1 LKGNTVTIRQTDP
14 TAPRQDGEPVAP
26 TSPDIVI
33 DQTLPPQASA
43 ELNLYDDVETYDE
56 TEPEAAEVLPET
68 DAGVESETDGDGDP
82 YDETEEPD
90 ILDEGHPGHNG
101 DGEGDPDV
109 AQVEEPTTQDATLD
123 PQDEADVPEIPEG
136 PADQETEGR
145 PFLSD
150 GGVFEERWNTIQIGF
165 VDDPHHA
172 VEDADQ
178 LVAEATNDLA
188 LILASHRKS
197 LQTKWQQEDNVD
209 TEQLR
214 VVFRSYRG
222 LLLGLLDT

>member
-1 LKGNTVTIRQTDP
+1 MSIRQTDP
-14 TAPRQDGEPVAP
+14 TAPSPAGEPATP

-33 DQTLPPQASA
+33 YSTLPPDPSS
-43 ELNLYDDVETYDE
+43 EPEVDTDVDTFDE
-56 TEPEAAEVLPET
+56 TEPEAAAVLPDT
-68 DAGVESETDGDGDP
+68 DAEVGSEADDDGHP

-90 ILDEGHPGHNG
+90 IVVDGHPGHNG
-101 DGEGDPDV
+101 DGEGDPDI

-123 PQDEADVPEIPEG
+123 PQGEAEVPEVPEAPG
-136 PADQETEGR
+136 VPADQATEGR

-150 GGVFEERWNTIQIGF
+150 GGVFEERWNTIQVGF
-165 VDDPHHA
+165 VDDPRHA
-172 VEDADQ
+172 VEDADH

-188 LILASHRKS
+188 LILASHRES
-197 LQTKWQQEDNVD
+197 LQTKWQQEENVD

>member
-1 LKGNTVTIRQTDP
+1 VTIRQTDP
-14 TAPRQDGEPVAP
+14 TAPRQDGEPATP

-33 DQTLPPQASA
+33 YQTPPEPST
-43 ELNLYDDVETYDE
+43 ELNVDEDVETYDE
-56 TEPEAAEVLPET
+56 PEPDPAEVLPET
-68 DAGVESETDGDGDP
+68 DAAVESETDGDGDP
-82 YDETEEPD
+82 YDETEPDTAGEP
-90 ILDEGHPGHNG
+90 GRNG
-101 DGEGDPDV
+101 DGDPEV
-109 AQVEEPTTQDATLD
+109 GPAVEPTTQDATLD
-123 PQDEADVPEIPEG
+123 PPREADVPAV

-150 GGVFEERWNTIQIGF
+150 GGIFEERWNAIQIGF
-165 VDDPHHA
+165 VDDPRHA
-172 VEDADQ
+172 VEDADH

-188 LILASHRKS
+188 LILASHRES
-197 LQTKWQQEDNVD
+197 LQTKWQREDDVD